1 MASPIE
7 AKTIVDALPTP
18 VLVLDPDRAIV
29 AVNMAG
35 VRMFTPATSSPVGK
49 NFTEVVEEP
58 LRAAL
63 GRAIDE
69 AIDHG
74 EPRMALAIAPAPDAA
89 RAATQIRVQALA
101 DADGALAGVLVTTEG
116 VRDSDRALTAQLDTA
131 NAELRVA
138 NEELERANREGGE
151 RTQFLA
157 MLAHELRNPL
167 AAINSALY
175 LLRRRRAVSGDR
187 AAEHAL
193 RIAERQAQ
201 SQARLLDDLLDA
213 SRLVLGK
220 ITLRIEPTDLVAIV
234 RNAIDAAEFGIRSR
248 AHVLRVELPDHPV
261 PIMGD
266 PVRLDQIVAN
276 LLGNAIKYTPPGG
289 DLAIAVAAT
298 PTTATLTVTD
308 TGLGIEP
315 ELLAHVFEPF
325 TQGDTSRA
333 RAAGGLGIGLT
344 VVRQLVQL
352 HGGTVEARSQGRG
365 RGTTFE
371 IRLPLSDLV
380 PRVTREP
387 APRAAMSPRRIL
399 IVDDNRDARELLRTI
414 LELDGH
420 QVQDAA
426 EAGHAV
432 RIAAEW
438 APDVALIDIGLP
450 EVDGYEVARRIRKR
464 LGNAIR
470 LIALTGYGDDEARRL
485 SADAGFDEHLV
496 KPVDPDRLSE
506 ELRAA

>member
-1 MASPIE
+1 
-7 AKTIVDALPTP
+7 V
-18 VLVLDPDRAIV
+18 
-29 AVNMAG
+29 G
-35 VRMFTPATSSPVGK
+35 VW
-49 NFTEVVEEP
+49 
-58 LRAAL
+58 
-63 GRAIDE
+63 
-69 AIDHG
+69 
-74 EPRMALAIAPAPDAA
+74 
-89 RAATQIRVQALA
+89 
-101 DADGALAGVLVTTEG
+101 
-116 VRDSDRALTAQLDTA
+116 
-131 NAELRVA
+131 
-138 NEELERANREGGE
+138 
-151 RTQFLA
+151 
-157 MLAHELRNPL
+157 
-167 AAINSALY
+167 SA
-175 LLRRRRAVSGDR
+175 
-187 AAEHAL
+187 
-193 RIAERQAQ
+193 
-201 SQARLLDDLLDA
+201 
-213 SRLVLGK
+213 
-220 ITLRIEPTDLVAIV
+220 
-234 RNAIDAAEFGIRSR
+234 
-248 AHVLRVELPDHPV
+248 
-261 PIMGD
+261 
-266 PVRLDQIVAN
+266 
-276 LLGNAIKYTPPGG
+276 
-289 DLAIAVAAT
+289 AIAVAAT

-496 KPVDPDRLSE
+496 KPVDPDVLRDLLAEAAGRSAGQPLHLSPVLA
-506 ELRAA
+506 ELARRERYLALEVRGQRYNIGVKYGLLTAQLALALDGVDREKILGQIVDLLAQRV

>member
-18 VLVLDPDRAIV
+18 VLVLDPNRAIV

-35 VRMFTPATSSPVGK
+35 VRAFTPAISSPVGK
-49 NFTEVVEEP
+49 NFTDVVEEP
-58 LRAAL
+58 LRSAL

-74 EPRMALAIAPAPDAA
+74 EPRMVLAIAPAPDAA

-151 RTQFLA
+151 RTRFLA

-187 AAEHAL
+187 TAEHAL

-220 ITLRIEPTDLVAIV
+220 IILRIEPTDLVAIV

-333 RAAGGLGIGLT
+333 RAAEVSASVSRWCASSSSCMAARWRRAARAVAAARHSRSAYPSAT
-344 VVRQLVQL
+344 WCRESRVSPP
-352 HGGTVEARSQGRG
+352 HGRRCRREASSSSTTTAMRANCCARSSSS
-365 RGTTFE
+365 TA
-371 IRLPLSDLV
+371 IRCRMRRRP
-380 PRVTREP
+380 PTP
-387 APRAAMSPRRIL
+387 YGSPRSGR
-399 IVDDNRDARELLRTI
+399 RTS
-414 LELDGH
+414 
-420 QVQDAA
+420 
-426 EAGHAV
+426 
-432 RIAAEW
+432 R
-438 APDVALIDIGLP
+438 
-450 EVDGYEVARRIRKR
+450 
-464 LGNAIR
+464 
-470 LIALTGYGDDEARRL
+470 
-485 SADAGFDEHLV
+485 
-496 KPVDPDRLSE
+496 
-506 ELRAA
+506 